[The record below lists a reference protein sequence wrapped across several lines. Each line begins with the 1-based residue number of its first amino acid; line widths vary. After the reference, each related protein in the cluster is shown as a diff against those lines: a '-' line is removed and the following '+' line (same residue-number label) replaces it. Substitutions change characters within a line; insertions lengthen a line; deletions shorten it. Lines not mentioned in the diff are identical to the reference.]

1 MPQKP
6 ARKKDPHGDKG
17 KESQARHGF
26 YKLVMVLLPSPPAED
41 MYCEGNST
49 NNHVAFAPAVSKCC
63 LRSFKRLL
71 NFSIPHCHRD
81 RKDDFTELFLKEK
94 YLGCVFHFLAPA
106 TGCLSQRVQSVK
118 NVSVIY
124 LITLKLGT
132 DLFAVTMFVELGA
145 ARLSPTVACWMCMK
159 LQTSCL

>member
-1 MPQKP
+1 MLILVFNPFLLQLWFILGLGQRLNSSPLPCHNTSHLSTGFTGCEVCQALCAGGMIRTRGVGIMPQKP

-94 YLGCVFHFLAPA
+94 YLG
-106 TGCLSQRVQSVK
+106 
-118 NVSVIY
+118 
-124 LITLKLGT
+124 
-132 DLFAVTMFVELGA
+132 
-145 ARLSPTVACWMCMK
+145 
-159 LQTSCL
+159 